1 MAKNVAAGESG
12 FTGGAFENFFRS
24 WVVGFVSVITLS
36 LAYPAMRCWKLRWE
50 CDNTYYDGKRLVFDG
65 KGGQLFGLYIKWLL
79 LSVITLG
86 IYYIVCARV
95 SMAKWETKHTHF
107 AGEEDVESEFD
118 GKWYQL
124 LGVNIL
130 TAFVTLITL
139 SLGIYWAHCYQIRW
153 LCGHRTI
160 SGQRMYFDGQAIQFF
175 GKCILWTLL
184 TIITLTIYS
193 FWFTVKAMDWTASH
207 THIENRV

>member
-86 IYYIVCARV
+86 IYY
-95 SMAKWETKHTHF
+95 S
-107 AGEEDVESEFD
+107 
-118 GKWYQL
+118 GKRS
-124 LGVNIL
+124 
-130 TAFVTLITL
+130 TRTL
-139 SLGIYWAHCYQIRW
+139 SARRTWIRSSTVNGI
-153 LCGHRTI
+153 
-160 SGQRMYFDGQAIQFF
+160 
-175 GKCILWTLL
+175 
-184 TIITLTIYS
+184 S
-193 FWFTVKAMDWTASH
+193 FWA
-207 THIENRV
+207 